1 MSLRDL
7 KILKRLHN
15 LAANS
20 NLNRKMAA
28 AICHGNKIIVSSFN
42 DNRTKF
48 GKDIYCCGHSEA
60 NCIHKLMSSS
70 FRGKRKPSLVLASLS
85 GKPTK

>member
-1 MSLRDL
+1 MV
-7 KILKRLHN
+7 IRLLLVH
-15 LAANS
+15 L
-20 NLNRKMAA
+20 M
-28 AICHGNKIIVSSFN
+28 IIGQ
-42 DNRTKF
+42 KF

-70 FRGKRKPSLVLASLS
+70 FRVKRKPSLVLASLS